1 MIDRGV
7 ASSAS
12 LVAVVL
18 GLVVLGLGGGCSLAL
33 DFSPLADAAPIDA
46 PVTAAECLAS
56 EPNDEPTQAI
66 DIEPGELMAA
76 ICGGGESDYFR
87 LTVLATLPVM
97 LSASDDRAPVEE
109 HALQPWIRF
118 EDGGQ
123 EAAVSAGDIDQR
135 PEPGELIGS
144 GHCGVLDPGK
154 AGHRFA
160 KHLEILWVL
169 LEILEDRNTVR
180 LEERHLAGLHSIQ

>member
-56 EPNDEPTQAI
+56 EPNDDPAQAL
-66 DIEPGELMAA
+66 DIQPGELMAA

-87 LTVLATLPVM
+87 LTVAANQVLAVKIAFMNRGGAGDLDLRL
-97 LSASDDRAPVEE
+97 LSGDGAMAFDDSKTTGDVEE
-109 HALQPWIRF
+109 VNCP
-118 EDGGQ
+118 GGTRCP
-123 EAAVSAGDIDQR
+123 ATSLPAGRYLVQVV
-135 PEPGELIGS
+135 GGS
-144 GHCGVLDPGK
+144 GAAQAPYTLTYTQTAP
-154 AGHRFA
+154 
-160 KHLEILWVL
+160 
-169 LEILEDRNTVR
+169 
-180 LEERHLAGLHSIQ
+180 